1 MTSDTQFLLA
11 SSRLFHSVKKYRYTK
26 SDISLDGN
34 RSLRFDRA
42 PHTQEQHCVLSGC
55 AGQKNCSTMMKSIL
69 SLTALLIAP
78 LVVGAGV
85 VDVNNVDVEDVV
97 VEEMGNVKKIE
108 KGDIRRNL
116 VKFDSEKLERDR
128 QARMERQR
136 QRRERAREKLA
147 TVKPDLSKM
156 HRMTK
161 EELVAAQEQDH
172 PWVRRASWGS
182 NSDYEPYDFSGMA
195 DPSQEYDKWQQAYR
209 MLGGFIDCDHDM
221 DDDNHSGSGDNDA
234 QGSDQACSRWM
245 MWAAVS
251 FLV

>member
-1 MTSDTQFLLA
+1 
-11 SSRLFHSVKKYRYTK
+11 
-26 SDISLDGN
+26 
-34 RSLRFDRA
+34 
-42 PHTQEQHCVLSGC
+42 
-55 AGQKNCSTMMKSIL
+55 MKSIL

-85 VDVNNVDVEDVV
+85 VDVSNVDVEDVV
-97 VEEMGNVKKIE
+97 VEEMGNAEKIE

-136 QRRERAREKLA
+136 QRRERAREKLQ

-182 NSDYEPYDFSGMA
+182 NSDYEPYDFAGMA
-195 DPSQEYDKWQQAYR
+195 DPSQEYAKPTVC
-209 MLGGFIDCDHDM
+209 IDCDHDM
-221 DDDNHSGSGDNDA
+221 DGDNHSGSGDNDA

-251 FLV
+251 VLG